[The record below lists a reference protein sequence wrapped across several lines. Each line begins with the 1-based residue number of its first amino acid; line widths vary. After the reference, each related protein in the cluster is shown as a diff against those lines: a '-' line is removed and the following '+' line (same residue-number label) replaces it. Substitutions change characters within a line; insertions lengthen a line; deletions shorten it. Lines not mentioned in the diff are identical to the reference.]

1 MKKLFLF
8 VILGC
13 ISNMGYGQLEVGLP
27 QMKQL
32 WQSNWLNPG
41 VTPDKDVIIALPGL
55 YFGFHHSGEPFNDVW
70 TIEDRTLVL
79 DLDTWVDNLDDNS
92 DVFTR
97 FELPTISVAKKF
109 GNMTWSVGHVFK
121 NQANINYPKSLIE
134 LIHYGNAPY
143 IGETLDIGTDL
154 SWTSYSDFNVGLAY
168 QLGIISVGARLHFL
182 NGIQYLDT
190 EKSDISLHTDDDVYQ
205 LTFTTDML
213 LRSSSFITA
222 DDLDALSFEF
232 TGLETYEWFT
242 RNKGFSLDL
251 GASVEFFDRLTA
263 ELSVL
268 DLGSIKWEEVTDY
281 ASQGSYTYEGVEVE
295 NLADFDSLSF
305 EESLD
310 TIGKILGVEES
321 EGESFRQTLNSRL
334 YLGLHFMLT
343 DDIRLSGVFTN
354 ETFGDKSYSGYG
366 LGAQYDPVSWW
377 SIGTMVSSRYDQWAW
392 GLNTSVR
399 IGFVELYLQSENILS
414 VVNLNDLGNGSG
426 RVGLNLVFGGG
437 DDDE

>member
-1 MKKLFLF
+1 MKKLFLSII
-8 VILGC
+8 ILS
-13 ISNMGYGQLEVGLP
+13 ITQLGYGQLEVGLP
-27 QMKQL
+27 QMKHL

-41 VTPDKDVIIALPGL
+41 ITPEKDLIIVLPGL
-55 YFGFHHSGEPFNDVW
+55 YFGFHHSGEPFKDVW
-70 TIEDRTLVL
+70 KVENRTLVL
-79 DLDTWVDNLDDNS
+79 DLNTWVGNLDDNN

-109 GNMTWSVGHVFK
+109 GAMTWSVGHSFR
-121 NQANINYPKSLIE
+121 NQANVQYPRELIE

-143 IGETLDIGTDL
+143 IGETLDLGT
-154 SWTSYSDFNVGLAY
+154 SVNWTSYSDFNVGLAY
-168 QLGIISVGARLHFL
+168 QIGIISVGARAHFL
-182 NGIQYLDT
+182 NGIQYLET
-190 EKSDISLHTDDDVYQ
+190 ERNDISLHTDEDIYQ
-205 LTFTTDML
+205 LTFATDML
-213 LRSSSFITA
+213 LRSSSFLTA
-222 DDLDALSFEF
+222 EDLDALSFEF
-232 TGLETYEWFT
+232 TGLETYEWFS

-263 ELSVL
+263 ELSIL
-268 DLGSIKWEEVTDY
+268 DLGSIKWKDVKEYT
-281 ASQGSYTYEGVEVE
+281 SNGSYTYEGVEVE

-305 EESLD
+305 DETLD
-310 TIGKILGVEES
+310 TIGKILGVEETD
-321 EGESFRQTLNSRL
+321 GENFRQTLNSRL

-343 DDIRLSGVFTN
+343 DDLRLSGVYTN

-366 LGAQYDPVSWW
+366 LGAQYDPIPWW

-437 DDDE
+437 DEED